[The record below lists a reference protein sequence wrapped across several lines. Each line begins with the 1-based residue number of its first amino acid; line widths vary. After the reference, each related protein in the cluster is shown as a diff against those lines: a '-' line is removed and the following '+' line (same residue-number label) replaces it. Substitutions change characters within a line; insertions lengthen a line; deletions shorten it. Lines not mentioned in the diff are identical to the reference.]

1 MIGDYNPAF
10 IPAMLFN
17 SFHFLVFFAI
27 VCPAYWLLPYRLQR
41 YLLLGASYYFYMS
54 WKAHYA
60 ALLAFSTLVDYLVAR
75 GMARHDDRPRWR
87 LVLLLTSLTTN
98 LGLLF
103 AFKYWGFF
111 GESFEAVSRLLGR
124 PMEWPSLEVLL
135 PVGISFYTFQALS
148 YTIDVYRR
156 RIPAQ
161 RSLPIFALYVSFF
174 PQLVAGPIERASHLI
189 PQLLAPRTFE
199 MERALHGLKLVLA
212 GLFKKMVVADNLAP
226 FVERIYGGG
235 GHGEPVVYLL
245 ATYAFAF
252 QIYADFSGY
261 SDIAVGVAKLM
272 GFDFISNFETPYFSR
287 GVTEFWHRWH
297 ISLSTWLRDYLY
309 IPLGGNRIGVG
320 RTYVNL
326 GLTMLLGGLWHGAH
340 WNFVIWGALNGLYL
354 AAARL
359 WAGRA
364 AGLAA
369 RLRIP
374 DAAIAT
380 LQRLLT
386 FHSICLTWVFFRS
399 QSLDGSMG
407 MVTALA
413 RSVASGDLFS
423 RASAGRALEVLGNQ
437 GATPWLVLALLLWDL
452 WFGSGHG
459 LERFQRTPML
469 LRYAAY
475 SALALSI
482 LGFGV
487 YRQLRFIYFQ
497 F

>member
-1 MIGDYNPAF
+1 
-10 IPAMLFN
+10 MLFN

-27 VCPAYWLLPYRLQR
+27 VCPVYWLLPYRAQR
-41 YLLLGASYYFYMS
+41 YWLLGASYYFYMS

-60 ALLAFSTLVDYLVAR
+60 LLLAFSTLVDYFVGL
-75 GMARHDDRPRWR
+75 GMARYADRPRVR
-87 LVLLLTSLTTN
+87 KLLLLTTLTSN

-111 GESFEAVSRLLGR
+111 GESFEALSRWLGH
-124 PMEWPSLEVLL
+124 PLQWPALDVLL

-156 RIPAQ
+156 RIPAE
-161 RSLPIFALYVSFF
+161 RSLPTFALYVSFF

-189 PQLLAPRTFE
+189 PQLRAPRSFDVE
-199 MERALHGLKLVLA
+199 GALFGAKRVLI

-226 FVERIYGGG
+226 FVDRVYGGG
-235 GHGEPVVYLL
+235 GHGEPIVYLL

-261 SDIAVGVAKLM
+261 SDIAVGVARLL
-272 GFDFISNFETPYFSR
+272 GFQFISNFETPYFSR

-309 IPLGGNRIGVG
+309 IPLGGNRHGSA

-326 GLTMLLGGLWHGAH
+326 MLTMLLGGLWHGAH
-340 WNFVIWGALNGLYL
+340 WNFVIWGALNGAYL
-354 AAARL
+354 AASRL
-359 WAGRA
+359 WAARY
-364 AGLAA
+364 AGLPG
-369 RLRIP
+369 RLRVP
-374 DAAIAT
+374 EAVVAS
-380 LQRLLT
+380 LQRIWT
-386 FHSICLTWVFFRS
+386 FHLICLTWIFFRS
-399 QSLDGSMG
+399 ETLEGSTRM
-407 MVTALA
+407 
-413 RSVASGDLFS
+413 VASIFGSLVSGQLFGRES
-423 RASAGRALEVLGNQ
+423 LQRASEVLHNQ
-437 GATPWLVLALLLWDL
+437 GATPWLVLALLLWDA
-452 WFGSGHG
+452 WFGSGHEP
-459 LERFQRTPML
+459 ERFHRTPMV

-475 SALALSI
+475 SALVLAV

-487 YRQLRFIYFQ
+487 FRQLRFIYFQ

>member
-1 MIGDYNPAF
+1 
-10 IPAMLFN
+10 MLFN
-17 SFHFLVFFAI
+17 SFHFLIFFAI
-27 VCPAYWLLPYRLQR
+27 VCPLYWLLPYRLQR

-54 WKAHYA
+54 WRAHYA
-60 ALLAFSTLVDYLVAR
+60 ALLAFSTLVDYFVAL
-75 GMARHDDRPRWR
+75 GMARYDDRPRSR
-87 LVLLLTSLTTN
+87 KLLLLVSLCSN

-111 GESFEAVSRLLGR
+111 GESFEAVSRLLGH
-124 PMEWPSLEVLL
+124 PMQWPSLQVLL

-161 RSLPIFALYVSFF
+161 NSLVLFALYVSFF

-199 MERALHGLKLVLA
+199 VERALHGLKLVMS

-235 GHGEPVVYLL
+235 GHGEPIVFLL

-272 GFDFISNFETPYFSR
+272 GFDFISNFETPYFSPT
-287 GVTEFWHRWH
+287 VTEFWHRWH

-309 IPLGGNRIGVG
+309 IPLGGNRLGPG

-326 GLTMLLGGLWHGAH
+326 MLTMLLGGLWHGAH

-354 AAARL
+354 AASRL
-359 WAGRA
+359 WGGRA
-364 AGLAA
+364 KPWAVRFHVPALLVAA
-369 RLRIP
+369 
-374 DAAIAT
+374 
-380 LQRLLT
+380 LQRALT
-386 FHSICLTWVFFRS
+386 FHLICLTWIFFRS
-399 QSLDGSMG
+399 QTLEGSTA
-407 MVTALA
+407 MVAALF
-413 RSVASGDLFS
+413 RSIVSGELFA
-423 RASAGRALEVLGNQ
+423 RASVGRALEVLQNQ
-437 GATPWLVLALLLWDL
+437 GATPWLVVALLAWDL
-452 WFGSGHG
+452 GFGSGHR
-459 LERFQRTPML
+459 LERFHGKPMA

-475 SALALSI
+475 SALALAI
-482 LGFGV
+482 LAFGV
-487 YRQLRFIYFQ
+487 FRQMRFIYFQ